1 MKDSNLSNKVHQ
13 VQQFIRSNLVIAIVS
28 SIGLNLALTG
38 ISTWNVWSTNKTLNA
53 TVTSQ
58 NRLQDFSSKL
68 IYLDEV
74 LTMSANMFTTTG
86 NSQWETRYNDRVPEL
101 DRISAEL
108 FKNIPTSVHTTYKK
122 VTDSNS
128 ALIGMEDRAFKL
140 VKEQKLTDAV
150 AILQGA
156 EYAKQK
162 KIYSDSVR
170 VIITSI
176 NSRTNNLI
184 HDERAALDLS
194 IYLELTSLGLLAV
207 TGVGI
212 VLAVRGYIRDR
223 QFDRTALQA
232 FQEDMGVANLQ
243 LAVADTQ
250 RQRQEEFTRGEN
262 EQLQQDIGEL
272 LDVVCEIESGNLTVQ
287 AQVNDRATG
296 LVGDT
301 LNRLIEELGRTLRQ
315 VSVAAQ
321 RVDANGKSQKEMATT
336 VAQNS
341 SNQAE
346 KVREMLVLTRN
357 VRQSAQNTMQQLIVT
372 DRSLMTLQSSVTEGQ
387 ETIANLDRE
396 IEVLQAGS
404 DRIVQE
410 MKTLGEF
417 VGLTDR
423 FVQDQ
428 SEIVTETQILA
439 LNASL
444 VAARAAEQRD
454 PKQFATVAREFESI
468 ATQVSQLARQTNEGL
483 TSLEQRSSQ
492 IHRVVSSVDADVQ
505 KLGGLVGTFTQGVK
519 QAGDVFATVQSVTAT
534 AVDAGKMVSTASQ
547 RIVTA
552 ADATTVA
559 IDSISKLSQE
569 ISHQSQDAQN
579 LGDRLNILSTDL
591 LQNIQ
596 IFQLPPVEPNS
607 TPTSEHHALS
617 VEI

>member
-1 MKDSNLSNKVHQ
+1 MKNTNLSNKGHGI
-13 VQQFIRSNLVIAIVS
+13 QQFIQSNLVIAIVS
-28 SIGLNLALTG
+28 SIGANLTLTG
-38 ISTWNVWSTNKTLNA
+38 ISTWNVWNAAQTLNT

-58 NRLQDFSSKL
+58 
-68 IYLDEV
+68 
-74 LTMSANMFTTTG
+74 
-86 NSQWETRYNDRVPEL
+86 DR
-101 DRISAEL
+101 
-108 FKNIPTSVHTTYKK
+108 T
-122 VTDSNS
+122 
-128 ALIGMEDRAFKL
+128 
-140 VKEQKLTDAV
+140 
-150 AILQGA
+150 
-156 EYAKQK
+156 
-162 KIYSDSVR
+162 
-170 VIITSI
+170 
-176 NSRTNNLI
+176 NSRI
-184 HDERAALDLS
+184 HDERAALDWS

-223 QFDRTALQA
+223 QFDRAALQA
-232 FQEDMGVANLQ
+232 SQTDLEAVNLQ
-243 LAVADTQ
+243 LTVAATQ
-250 RQRQEEFTRGEN
+250 RQRQEEFTRDEN
-262 EQLQQDIGEL
+262 ERLQQDIGEL

-287 AQVNDRATG
+287 AQVNNRATG

-315 VSVAAQ
+315 VAAAAQ

-341 SNQAE
+341 SKQAE
-346 KVREMLVLTRN
+346 KIREMLVLTRN

-552 ADATTVA
+552 ADATAVA

-607 TPTSEHHALS
+607 TPTSEHHALP